1 MEGWTIGKRAC
12 GYGWLRAYRVA
23 EGAEEAVAVAI
34 GADQVQAMHLLQL
47 PLDLSEP
54 APAMRRHRGGHV

>member
-1 MEGWTIGKRAC
+1 M
-12 GYGWLRAYRVA
+12 AYRVA

-47 PLDLSEP
+47 PLDLSQP
-54 APAMRRHRGGHV
+54 ASEEEGT

>member
-1 MEGWTIGKRAC
+1 M
-12 GYGWLRAYRVA
+12 AYRVA